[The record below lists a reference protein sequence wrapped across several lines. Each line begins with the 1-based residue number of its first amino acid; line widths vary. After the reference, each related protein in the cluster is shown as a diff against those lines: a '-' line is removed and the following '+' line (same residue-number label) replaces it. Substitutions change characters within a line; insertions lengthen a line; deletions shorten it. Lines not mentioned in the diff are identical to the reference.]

1 MNFQD
6 HLYFFSEILREVRA
20 MFPGSHPVIGGG
32 ALRDAYH
39 GRPIK
44 DVDVFL
50 RAAEFPNGVSHPLAK
65 QLVPASVSTY
75 ALRSDMHGVWDLKST
90 IQGFPVQFIVAD
102 FENKEDLAGT
112 FYLGLSRIT
121 YDGTEVYGHPDFWA
135 DSTAKRF
142 RICRADDDGQTTRS
156 EKRIDRLLEKYPDFK
171 RAA

>member
-6 HLYFFSEILREVRA
+6 RLYFFSVILREVRV

-50 RAAEFPNGVSHPLAK
+50 RADEFPAGVIHPSVK
-65 QLVPASVSTY
+65 QLIPAAFSTY
-75 ALRSDMHGVWDLKST
+75 ALRSDMHGVWDVTQKMH
-90 IQGFPVQFIVAD
+90 GYDVQFIIAD
-102 FENKEDLAGT
+102 FSNKLDLAGT
-112 FYLGLSRIT
+112 FDLGLSRIT
-121 YDGTEVYGHPDFWA
+121 FDGESVFMHDDFIR
-135 DSTAKRF
+135 DSRAKVF
-142 RICRADDDGQTTRS
+142 RICRADDDGQTLRS
-156 EKRIDRLLEKYPDFK
+156 ERRIDRLLGKYPEFQ